1 MFVTGYTDL
10 SLYGFFGGMAP
21 GMVVILR
28 GMIRVWRTMRLA
40 RSVARQQGEFL
51 DFDSSENQNLDF
63 MLHPQNFIRPSDGPG
78 VRTGK
83 ELLLSI
89 RPEVLRRYKVGG
101 VMVLVGVPVG
111 MFVVTGIEYLFLG
124 RPW

>member
-1 MFVTGYTDL
+1 VSEYTDL
-10 SLYGFFGGMAP
+10 SLYGFFGGAAP
-21 GMVVILR
+21 GIVNILR

-40 RSVARQQGEFL
+40 RDVARQQGEFL

-63 MLHPQNFIRPSDGPG
+63 MLSPQSFIRPNDGPG
-78 VRTGK
+78 VRSGK

-89 RPEVLRRYKVGG
+89 RLEVMRRYRIGV
-101 VMVLVGVPVG
+101 VMVLIGVPMG
-111 MFVVTGIEYLFLG
+111 MGVATGIEYVMG